1 MQTDSDKIEFT
12 PLLGGLGQ
20 GHCSL
25 LQVDSVRMLLDC
37 GWNEDF
43 DPQVLEP
50 LRKVAPTVDLVL
62 ISHPDIQHMGALPYA
77 IQEFGLD
84 ATVCLTRAAADLGV
98 LALYDTYISKA
109 RKGRFEH
116 FDLDSIDSLRTKFN
130 ELNFEQAVRIDGSA
144 LEVSI
149 LRAGRLLG
157 GGVWHIKREPED
169 ILYAVD
175 FNHKKEKHLDGVAF
189 GGGLKP
195 TVLITDTY
203 NVSIRHQPRPK
214 REEQMLEK
222 VLSHLRNNGNVL
234 LPVDTTGRVLE
245 LLLFLEQEWKK
256 RRLTYNIVWANPI
269 VYSISRHVQT
279 HLEFM
284 EEGLNHEFS
293 QHRTNP
299 FNFKHVK
306 LMDNL
311 TDVRETRD
319 PKIILCSSA
328 TLEYGFSRELF
339 VDFVQHKRNLVLLT
353 DRSMLESSLTRK
365 LYKAISQGRDLAF
378 LDLETSSWQYFEG
391 EELEEWKHQESERG
405 AAEERRKK
413 LLAETKALREEL
425 AGSEEDELE
434 YDLEAEQELNVN
446 GKRPGVGELRRG
458 ESAIFAVS
466 VSKSRKVMFSAPE
479 AEIKWTDYGE
489 EVNEEDFVTAIAKAA
504 QAKEGQQEKTVGE
517 TPQELTAYDF
527 GDTLRDCS
535 LKVDLRQRL
544 PRRVKRDNVV
554 AHIQCAVEY
563 IDFEGRSD
571 WRSIKILV
579 EKLKP
584 RKVVLANY
592 TEESAAAF
600 TEDMNEISG
609 LECVKPEVG
618 KAMSIASDGG
628 LWRIKMDRSLFDR
641 SLNPLYDKSLDHTL
655 QLRNNDIAY
664 VEGVVR
670 DLSALGKEYS
680 LLEPVDAEE
689 VGEEKLVRSLP
700 KSLVSFGELSLLSLQ
715 DKIAKAGFSS
725 KFKDGVLMC
734 DNNVNI
740 YKDKNASIQV
750 MGPLCKEYFT
760 LRTLLYSEFQLV

>member
-1 MQTDSDKIEFT
+1 MQSDGDKIELT
-12 PLLGGLGQ
+12 PLFGGFGQ
-20 GHCSL
+20 GHCYL
-25 LQVDSVRMLLDC
+25 LQVDNVRMLLDC

-43 DPQVLEP
+43 DPKMLES

-77 IQEFGLD
+77 MKEFGLD

-98 LALYDTYISKA
+98 LTLYDTYISKA
-109 RKGRFEH
+109 RKERFDY
-116 FDLDSIDSLRTKFN
+116 FDLDTIDLLRTKFN

-222 VLSHLRNNGNVL
+222 ILTHLRNNGNVL

-284 EEGLNHEFS
+284 EEGLNREFS

-306 LMDNL
+306 LADNL

-319 PKIILCSSA
+319 PKIILCSSG
-328 TLEYGFSRELF
+328 TLEYGFARELF

-365 LYKAISQGRDLAF
+365 LYNAVSQHRELAF
-378 LDLETSSWQYFEG
+378 LDLSTSSWQYFEG
-391 EELEEWKHQESERG
+391 EELERWKHQESERG

-413 LLAETKALREEL
+413 LMAETKALREEL
-425 AGSEEDELE
+425 AGEDEDELE
-434 YDLEAEQELNVN
+434 FDLEAEQKLNAN
-446 GKRPGVGELRRG
+446 GKRAGDGELRRS
-458 ESAIFAVS
+458 ESALFSVS

-479 AEIKWTDYGE
+479 VEIKWTDYGE
-489 EVNEEDFVTAIAKAA
+489 EVDEEDFVTASAAAAKANEG
-504 QAKEGQQEKTVGE
+504 KEEAVVEAIKD
-517 TPQELTAYDF
+517 LTTYDF

-535 LKVDLRQRL
+535 LKSELRGRL
-544 PRRVKRDNVV
+544 PRRVKRDSVV
-554 AHIQCAVEY
+554 AHLQCDVEY

-584 RKVVLANY
+584 RKVVMVNY

-600 TEDMNEISG
+600 AEEMGEIQR
-609 LECVKPEVG
+609 LECVKPEAG
-618 KAMSIASDGG
+618 KPMSIASDGG

-641 SLNPLYDKSLDHTL
+641 TLNPLYDKSLDQTL
-655 QLRNNDIAY
+655 RLRNNDIAY

-670 DLSALGKEYS
+670 DLSALGKEYA

-689 VGEEKLVRSLP
+689 LGQTQLSRSIP

-715 DKIAKAGFSS
+715 DKISKAGLSS

-740 YKDKNASIQV
+740 YKAKNSSIQV

-760 LRTLLYSEFQLV
+760 LRNLLYTEFQRV